1 MRVSADT
8 VLGKPTYRR
17 HALSEPADTT
27 RRARPSWRR
36 RLAAWCLPLLG
47 GMAGLCPP
55 AQALDPSKSF
65 HHYVRNHWSLEQ
77 GLPQLSVLAIAQD
90 KPGYLWFGTQAGLSR
105 FDGVRF
111 TNFDLDT
118 TPELPSTWIQA
129 LHTDRAGR
137 LWIGT
142 PQGLAVREGHRVRKV
157 PVAPGEG
164 DVVEVL
170 ALTADATGR
179 LLVATR
185 RGVMAVANDRLEML
199 HALPE
204 GGALALHVDRDG
216 ALWVGGRGRVHAFDA
231 SGERVLALPGG
242 ATTAHVVALAHHDG
256 RVWAGTEA
264 GLFVLSGRQWQ
275 RHGEVAPASGG
286 ILALREDRDGVLWAS
301 TRDAVYRL
309 RAGRLLERIRGEG
322 PLAEI
327 RAFYEDRESN
337 LWLGSNNEGVSRA
350 WNGWTRRYSRAEGLL
365 QPLLWSTAQGPDG
378 RVWVGSDDGVSVL
391 ENGRFRLVVPG
402 PALPHP
408 AAYSLLPENGQTWI
422 GTRDGAALYRGGR
435 VQHPRML
442 AALDAAQVNGI
453 VRDRGGRLW
462 FATSTGLYRWD
473 GGERLRRYG
482 TEAGLRD
489 VRVRVLIETRDG
501 RLLVGTQSGLY
512 EFVDERLVAIPLTGT
527 GLDAP
532 HVVALHELAGG
543 QWLVG
548 ALSEELMLVF
558 DGERWTRLDKTRG
571 IPANAPFFFAEDGN
585 DFLWVGG
592 LRGIYRVRTTDL
604 LAATGNPAV
613 RVPARTL
620 LNERGDRHGGQ
631 KGDCCNG
638 AGNSRGFMAD
648 HALWLPTRDGLVVM
662 ATDQPLANAYV
673 PESVIE
679 RVQVRGHWRAA
690 DPAAAWSLP
699 RDARDLRFE
708 FTTLSFQ
715 ASDHIDIRYR
725 LKGYDEDWKLLDDP
739 HQRSATYTNLPA
751 GRYVFEVLG
760 TNNSGVSGRAAATQ
774 AFTIAPYFYESAWF
788 YLLLAVALGVLV
800 LLSNRWVLRRH
811 HNRRVALERLVQ
823 QRTRDLQ
830 QANRQ
835 LEAISLTDPLTSLHN
850 RRYLARQLPA
860 DIAYYQRMPKFAT
873 GVDVLAFVLLDI
885 DHFKSINDGHGH
897 QAGDHVLQTVAHRL
911 RTLSREGD
919 YVVRW
924 GGEEFLMVFRP
935 MPRHELHALG
945 RRICT
950 AIASEPVE
958 VADTR
963 LHVTASLGVI
973 GYPPFPEAPELL
985 GWEQLVSLADRALY
999 QVKAQGRNGWAVYE
1013 ASPSRSPLP
1022 DADHVRRDPGE
1033 LVRGGHLVLR
1043 GPHHPTAAAPS
1054 PFD

>member
-1 MRVSADT
+1 
-8 VLGKPTYRR
+8 
-17 HALSEPADTT
+17 
-27 RRARPSWRR
+27 
-36 RLAAWCLPLLG
+36 
-47 GMAGLCPP
+47 MAVLCPT
-55 AQALDPSKSF
+55 AHALDPSKSF

-90 KPGYLWFGTQAGLSR
+90 RPGYLWFGTQAGLSR

-111 TNFDLDT
+111 TNFDLDN

-129 LHTDRAGR
+129 LHTDREGR

-142 PQGLAVREGHRVRKV
+142 PQGLAVRDGNRIKAIPLAADEAAGVVDVR
-157 PVAPGEG
+157 
-164 DVVEVL
+164 
-170 ALTADATGR
+170 ALTRDVRGR
-179 LLVATR
+179 LLVATH
-185 RGVMAVANDRLEML
+185 RGVMVVVADRLRTL
-199 HALPE
+199 HPI
-204 GGALALHVDRDG
+204 DDG
-216 ALWVGGRGRVHAFDA
+216 ALSLHADDDGTLWAGGRGRVHAFDGT
-231 SGERVLALPGG
+231 GERVLKLPAG
-242 ATTAHVVALAHHDG
+242 ASLATVTSLARHDG
-256 RVWAGTEA
+256 RLWAGCDA
-264 GLFVLSGRQWQ
+264 GLFVLDGQHWQ
-275 RHGEVAPASGG
+275 RDRNVVAVSGG
-286 ILALREDRDGVLWAS
+286 VQTLHEDRDGILWVS
-301 TRDAVYRL
+301 TRDTVYRL
-309 RAGRLLERIRGEG
+309 QNGRLLERIAADG

-350 WNGWTRRYSRAEGLL
+350 WNGWTRRYSRAEGLQ
-365 QPLLWSTAQGPDG
+365 QPLLWSVAQAPDG

-391 ENGRFRLVVPG
+391 EGGRFRSLIAG
-402 PALPHP
+402 RDLPHP

-422 GTRDGAALYRGGR
+422 GTRDGAAVYRDGR
-435 VQHPRML
+435 VQRPRML

-453 VRDRGGRLW
+453 IRDRQGRLW
-462 FATSTGLYRWD
+462 FATSNGLYRWREGD
-473 GGERLRRYG
+473 ERARHYGER
-482 TEAGLRD
+482 EGLRD
-489 VRVRVLIETRDG
+489 IRVRVLMETRDG

-512 EFVDERLVAIPLTGT
+512 EFVDEHLVQVALTGT

-532 HVVALHELAGG
+532 HIVSLYELAGG
-543 QWLVG
+543 QWLAG
-548 ALSEELMLVF
+548 ALSEELMLLF
-558 DGERWTRLDKTRG
+558 DGHRWTRLDKSRG
-571 IPANAPFFFAEDGN
+571 IPANAPFFFAEDAGG
-585 DFLWVGG
+585 FLWAGG
-592 LRGIYRVRTTDL
+592 LRGIYRVPVTEL
-604 LAATGNPAV
+604 LDAADDRAR
-613 RVPARTL
+613 RVNARTL

-638 AGNSRGFMAD
+638 AGNSRGFLAD
-648 HALWLPTRDGLVVM
+648 NALWLPTRDGVVVM
-662 ATDQPLANAYV
+662 ATDQSLSNDYL
-673 PESVIE
+673 PESVVE
-679 RVQVRGHWRAA
+679 RVQVQGQWR
-690 DPAAAWSLP
+690 PAERATEWSLP
-699 RDARDLRFE
+699 SAARDLRFE

-725 LKGYDEDWKLLDDP
+725 LKGYDDEWKLLDDP

-760 TNNSGVSGRAAATQ
+760 TNNSGVSGRAAAMQ

-911 RTLSREGD
+911 RILSREGD

-958 VADTR
+958 VAGTC
-963 LHVTASLGVI
+963 LQVTASLGLI
-973 GYPPFPEAPELL
+973 GYPPFPEALDLL

-999 QVKAQGRNGWAVYE
+999 EVKAHGRNGWAVYE

>member
-1 MRVSADT
+1 MA
-8 VLGKPTYRR
+8 
-17 HALSEPADTT
+17 
-27 RRARPSWRR
+27 RRARPSWWR
-36 RLAAWCLPLLG
+36 RLASWCLPLLG
-47 GMAGLCPP
+47 GMAALCPS
-55 AQALDPSKSF
+55 AHALDPSKSF

-111 TNFDLDT
+111 TNFDLDN
-118 TPELPSTWIQA
+118 TPDLPSTWIQA
-129 LHTDRAGR
+129 LRTDREGR

-142 PQGLAVREGHRVRKV
+142 PQGLAVREGNRIRAV
-157 PVAPGEG
+157 PLAPGEDAG
-164 DVVEVL
+164 VVDVL
-170 ALTADATGR
+170 ALSADAADR
-179 LLVATR
+179 LLVATS
-185 RGVMAVANDRLEML
+185 RGVMVVAHDRLKML
-199 HALPE
+199 HPIPD
-204 GGALALHVDRDG
+204 GGALALHVDEDG
-216 ALWVGGRGRVHAFDA
+216 TLWVGGRGRVHVFDT
-231 SGERVLALPGG
+231 SGARALALPAG
-242 ATTAHVVALAHHDG
+242 ASLATVASLARHDG
-256 RVWAGTEA
+256 RLWAGSDA
-264 GLFVLSGRQWQ
+264 GLFVLMERQWH
-275 RHGEVAPASGG
+275 RHAEVVATSGG
-286 ILALREDRDGVLWAS
+286 IQALHEDRDGVLWAS
-301 TRDAVYRL
+301 TRDTLYRL
-309 RAGRLLERIRGEG
+309 RGGRLLERIRGDG

-378 RVWVGSDDGVSVL
+378 RIWVGSDDGVSVL
-391 ENGRFRLVVPG
+391 EGGRFRLVVPG

-422 GTRDGAALYRGGR
+422 GTRDGVALYRDGR
-435 VQHPRML
+435 VQRPRML
-442 AALDAAQVNGI
+442 EAMDAAQVNGI
-453 VRDRGGRLW
+453 VRDRHGHLW

-473 GGERLRRYG
+473 GGERLRHYASD
-482 TEAGLRD
+482 AGLRD
-489 VRVRVLIETRDG
+489 VRVRVLLETRDG

-512 EFVDERLVAIPLTGT
+512 EFVDERLVPIPLAGT

-532 HVVALHELAGG
+532 HIVALQELAGG
-543 QWLVG
+543 QWLAG
-548 ALSEELMLVF
+548 ALSEEVMLVF
-558 DGERWTRLDKTRG
+558 DGQRWTKLDKTRG

-585 DFLWVGG
+585 GLLWVGG
-592 LRGIYRVRTTDL
+592 LRGIYRVAVADILT
-604 LAATGNPAV
+604 ATQDPAF
-613 RVPARTL
+613 RVTARTL

-638 AGNSRGFMAD
+638 AGNSRGFMVD
-648 HALWLPTRDGLVVM
+648 NALWLPTRDGVVVM
-662 ATDQPLANAYV
+662 ATDQSLDNDYV

-679 RVQVRGHWRAA
+679 RVQIEGAWRPA
-690 DPAAAWSLP
+690 DATATWSLP
-699 RDARDLRFE
+699 NAARDLRFE

-725 LKGYDEDWKLLDDP
+725 LRGYDEAWKLLDDP

-760 TNNSGVSGRAAATQ
+760 TNNSGISGRAAATQ
-774 AFTIAPYFYESAWF
+774 AFTIAPYFYENPWF
-788 YLLLAVALGVLV
+788 YVLLAMALGVLV

-811 HNRRVALERLVQ
+811 HNRRVALERLVE
-823 QRTRDLQ
+823 QRTLDLQ

-850 RRYLARQLPA
+850 RRYLTRQLPA

-911 RTLSREGD
+911 RTLSRDGD
-919 YVVRW
+919 YVIRW

-935 MPRHELHALG
+935 MPRHDLHALG

-950 AIASEPVE
+950 AIASEPVD
-958 VADTR
+958 VAGTR
-963 LHVTASLGVI
+963 LQVTASLGVI
-973 GYPPFPEAPELL
+973 GYPPFPDAPDLL

-999 QVKAQGRNGWAVYE
+999 EVKAHGRNGWALYE
-1013 ASPSRSPLP
+1013 GVPSSSPLP
-1022 DADHVRRDPGE
+1022 DADLVRRDPGE
-1033 LVRGGHLVLR
+1033 LVRRGHLVLR
-1043 GPHHPTAAAPS
+1043 GPHHPAS
-1054 PFD
+1054 PTRDD

>member
-1 MRVSADT
+1 MALFCPSA
-8 VLGKPTYRR
+8 
-17 HALSEPADTT
+17 H
-27 RRARPSWRR
+27 
-36 RLAAWCLPLLG
+36 
-47 GMAGLCPP
+47 
-55 AQALDPSKSF
+55 ALDPSKSF

-111 TNFDLDT
+111 TNFDLDN

-129 LHTDRAGR
+129 LRTDSDGR

-142 PQGLAVREGHRVRKV
+142 PQGLAVREGNRIRAI
-157 PVAPGEG
+157 PLAPGEAAG
-164 DVVEVL
+164 VVDVL
-170 ALTADATGR
+170 ALSADAAGR
-179 LLVATR
+179 LLVATS
-185 RGVMAVANDRLEML
+185 RGVMVVADGRLKML
-199 HALPE
+199 HPLAD
-204 GGALALHVDRDG
+204 GGALALHVDEDG
-216 ALWVGGRGRVHAFDA
+216 TLWVGARGRVHLFDGE
-231 SGERVLALPGG
+231 GERTLPLPDAASLNTITSLAR
-242 ATTAHVVALAHHDG
+242 HDG
-256 RVWAGTEA
+256 RLWAGTDA
-264 GLFVLSGRQWQ
+264 GLFVLMGRQWH
-275 RHGEVAPASGG
+275 RHGDVAAASGG
-286 ILALREDRDGVLWAS
+286 IQALYEDRDGILWAS
-301 TRDAVYRL
+301 TRDIVYRL
-309 RAGRLLERIRGEG
+309 RRGRLLERIPGNG

-378 RVWVGSDDGVSVL
+378 RIWVGSDDGVSVL
-391 ENGRFRLVVPG
+391 EDGRFRLLVPG

-408 AAYSLLPENGQTWI
+408 AAYSLLPEDGQTWI
-422 GTRDGAALYRGGR
+422 GTRDGVALYRDGR
-435 VQHPRML
+435 VQRPRVL
-442 AALDAAQVNGI
+442 DALDAAQVNGI
-453 VRDRGGRLW
+453 VRDRQGRLW

-473 GGERLRRYG
+473 GGDRLHHYA
-482 TEAGLRD
+482 TKAGLRD
-489 VRVRVLIETRDG
+489 ARVRVLLETRDG
-501 RLLVGTQSGLY
+501 RMLVGTQSGLY
-512 EFVDERLVAIPLTGT
+512 EFIDERLVPVPLTGT
-527 GLDAP
+527 GVEAP
-532 HVVALHELAGG
+532 HIVALHELAGG
-543 QWLVG
+543 QWLAG
-548 ALSEELMLVF
+548 ALSEEVMLVF
-558 DGERWTRLDKTRG
+558 DGQRWTRLDKARG

-585 DFLWVGG
+585 GFLWVGG
-592 LRGIYRVRTTDL
+592 LRGIYRVPVADI
-604 LAATGNPAV
+604 LAATQDPAK
-613 RVPARTL
+613 RVTARTL

-638 AGNSRGFMAD
+638 AGNSRGFMTGNAV
-648 HALWLPTRDGLVVM
+648 WLPTRDGVVVM
-662 ATDQPLANAYV
+662 ATDQPLDNDYV

-679 RVQVRGHWRAA
+679 RVQVQGRWQPA
-690 DPAAAWSLP
+690 DADATWSLP
-699 RDARDLRFE
+699 NAARDLRFE

-725 LKGYDEDWKLLDDP
+725 LKGYDEAWKLLDDP

-751 GRYVFEVLG
+751 GQYVFEVIG

-774 AFTIAPYFYESAWF
+774 AFTIAPYFYESPWF
-788 YLLLAVALGVLV
+788 YVLLAMALGVLV

-811 HNRRVALERLVQ
+811 QNRNIALERLVQ
-823 QRTRDLQ
+823 QRTLDLQ

-835 LEAISLTDPLTSLHN
+835 LEAISLTDPLTGLHN
-850 RRYLARQLPA
+850 RRYLTRQLPA

-911 RTLSREGD
+911 RTLSRDGD
-919 YVVRW
+919 YVIRW

-935 MPRHELHALG
+935 MPRHDLHALG

-950 AIASEPVE
+950 AIASEPVD
-958 VADTR
+958 VAGTR
-963 LHVTASLGVI
+963 LQVTASLGLI
-973 GYPPFPEAPELL
+973 GYPPFPETPDLL

-999 QVKAQGRNGWAVYE
+999 EVKAHGRNGWALYE
-1013 ASPSRSPLP
+1013 ASPSPSPLP

-1033 LVRGGHLVLR
+1033 LVRDGHLALR

-1054 PFD
+1054 PTD